1 MTTHAAV
8 TARHPA
14 PAGPRSDRPESRTGL
29 TGPTIRRHRLGL
41 ELRRLREAAGL
52 RLEDAAAELGVAP
65 STLSRIETGQAPART
80 SYVRVLLDRYGL
92 TGDIELRELTDLAR
106 EGQRKGWWADHD
118 KLLPVG
124 TGTYLGLEAAASVS
138 RTFAVQV
145 IPGLLR
151 TSDYAAAVCR
161 ATRPDLSL
169 AAIRAHT
176 AVTLRRPDFLR
187 KGHQMHAIL
196 DESALLR
203 SVGTT
208 SIMTAQLAHL
218 RNLAASSSFTVQIAT
233 LSRTHGVL
241 SAPFTILTFPDP
253 ANPDVACRVGS
264 DGQVALIRRAT
275 AVSGLRSTFDALAAA
290 GLSADESAS
299 LISEVAGSR

>member
-8 TARHPA
+8 TARPQA
-14 PAGPRSDRPESRTGL
+14 QGRATSDWPESRGGL

-65 STLSRIETGQAPART
+65 STLSRIETGQASART

-92 TGDIELRELTDLAR
+92 TGDIELRQLTDLAR
-106 EGQRKGWWADHD
+106 EGQRKGWWTDHD
-118 KLLPVG
+118 KHLPAG
-124 TGTYLGLEAAASVS
+124 ADRYLGLEAAASMS
-138 RTFAVQV
+138 RTFAMQA
-145 IPGLLR
+145 IPGLLQ
-151 TSDYAAAVCR
+151 TSDYATAVCR
-161 ATRPDLSL
+161 ATRPDLNPNAIRSL
-169 AAIRAHT
+169 AAVTIR
-176 AVTLRRPDFLR
+176 RRDFLP
-187 KGHQMHAIL
+187 KGHHVHAIL

-208 SIMTAQLAHL
+208 TIMTAQLAHL

-241 SAPFTILTFPDP
+241 SAPFSILTFPDP
-253 ANPDVACRVGS
+253 SDPDIACQIS
-264 DGQVALIRRAT
+264 SQEQVTLIRRAT
-275 AVSGLRSTFDALAAA
+275 AVSRLCSTFDALAIAA
-290 GLSADESAS
+290 RSADESAT
-299 LISEVAGSR
+299 LISEMTRAR